1 MADFTINA
9 ASNPY
14 HGRAR
19 KGAATPTIQYYQ
31 EATCASTLVI
41 KLGDIVS
48 QDTTVSTGGFR
59 VRRAYHGGGQE
70 TNLLAIGQ
78 HILGVA
84 VEGSTGDG
92 TLSGGSSGGN
102 NLFPKPVIGIAIA
115 DPETEF
121 IGYLASTAA
130 SQPVSGSSLIGLTR
144 AVRYESTN
152 HVFTVDNVNRTA
164 ALHTVTITGIPDGT
178 EGSTNGPVY
187 FKFLSSNVSE
197 AVA

>member
-9 ASNPY
+9 YSNPY

-59 VRRAYHGGGQE
+59 VRQAYRAGGNGS
-70 TNLLAIGQ
+70 NLLAIGQ

-92 TLSGGSSGGN
+92 TLTGGSSAGVGLN
-102 NLFPKPVIGIAIA
+102 ANPKIGVAIA

-121 IGYLASTAA
+121 VAYLTGAA
-130 SQPVSGSSLIGLTR
+130 NVSASSLVGQSK
-144 AVRYESTN
+144 AVIYDSTN
-152 HVFTVDNVNRTA
+152 HVFLIDSTNSTA
-164 ALHTVTITGIPDGT
+164 ALVTATITGVPDGT

-187 FKFLSSNVSE
+187 FKFLSSNISE

>member
-9 ASNPY
+9 YSNPY
-14 HGRAR
+14 HGLAR

-41 KLGDIVS
+41 KLGDVVS

-59 VRRAYHGGGQE
+59 VRQAYRAGGTGS
-70 TNLLAIGQ
+70 NLLAIGQ

-92 TLSGGSSGGN
+92 TLTGGSSAGVGLN
-102 NLFPKPVIGIAIA
+102 ANPKIGVAIA

-121 IGYLASTAA
+121 VAYLTGAA
-130 SQPVSGSSLIGLTR
+130 NVSASSLVGQNK
-144 AVRYESTN
+144 AVIYDSTN
-152 HVFTVDNVNRTA
+152 HVFLIDSTNSTA
-164 ALHTVTITGIPDGT
+164 ALVTATITGVPDGT

-187 FKFLSSNVSE
+187 FKFLSSNISE

>member
-9 ASNPY
+9 HSNPY

-59 VRRAYHGGGQE
+59 IRQAYRAGGNGS
-70 TNLLAIGQ
+70 NLLAVGQ
-78 HILGVA
+78 HILGIA

-92 TLSGGSSGGN
+92 TLTGGSSAGVGLN
-102 NLFPKPVIGIAIA
+102 ANPKIGVAIA

-121 IGYLASTAA
+121 VAYLTGSAN
-130 SQPVSGSSLIGLTR
+130 VSASSLVGQNK
-144 AVRYESTN
+144 AVIYDATN
-152 HVFTVDNVNRTA
+152 HVFLIDSTNSTA
-164 ALHTVTITGIPDGT
+164 ALVTATITGVPDGT